1 MVYPFTATTRSCL
14 DDLDFNDSINV
25 AIDQIGASRRQ
36 LNGRKRSVYIRKSA
50 QVAEGPRGFEKERK
64 FNGMEM
70 QGPHVHEH
78 VHDG

>member
-1 MVYPFTATTRSCL
+1 MVYPFTATTPSCL
-14 DDLDFNDSINV
+14 DNFDSNDSIHV
-25 AIDQIGASRRQ
+25 AIDQIGTSQRQ
-36 LNGRKRSVYIRKSA
+36 LNGRKRSAYIRKSA
-50 QVAEGPRGFEKERK
+50 QVAEGPRSFEEKRK